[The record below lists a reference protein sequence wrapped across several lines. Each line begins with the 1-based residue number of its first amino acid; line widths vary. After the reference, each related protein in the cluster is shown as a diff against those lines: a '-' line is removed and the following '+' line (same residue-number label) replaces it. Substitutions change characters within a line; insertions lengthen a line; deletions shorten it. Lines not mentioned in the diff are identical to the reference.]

1 MQSRAE
7 NIILNLVLSLFH
19 VLIYSFN
26 ITLMLEY
33 SKWLRQAFRK
43 DRKVFTV
50 TEGWLKD
57 ERCIIS
63 CQMGEEDVSR
73 SS

>member
-19 VLIYSFN
+19 VLIFSFD
-26 ITLMLEY
+26 ITMTLQYL
-33 SKWLRQAFRK
+33 KWLCQAFRK

-50 TEGWLKD
+50 TGVTEG
-57 ERCIIS
+57 
-63 CQMGEEDVSR
+63 
-73 SS
+73 